1 MVISRLIG
9 VERLARV
16 TISSLFP
23 HSWALQGGRHW
34 VGTQAVERWVV
45 PSQESA
51 GQGTVS
57 LGSQSKRKGKGSVP
71 WQETVGGLLGTLA
84 VWSLSAKFQ
93 RPVITTHVPMGG
105 PMEEPR
111 PELLSGFAR
120 PPGQPSKWNFL
131 EVIPGRG

>member
-1 MVISRLIG
+1 MGPRQWRGGWSP
-9 VERLARV
+9 ARN
-16 TISSLFP
+16 
-23 HSWALQGGRHW
+23 LQGKA
-34 VGTQAVERWVV
+34 QF
-45 PSQESA
+45 Q
-51 GQGTVS
+51 
-57 LGSQSKRKGKGSVP
+57 GSQSKRKGKGSVP

-105 PMEEPR
+105 PMEEQR